1 MLRSVIFPE
10 PWKGISGQQASK
22 VSHFKQKLPVFRRCV
37 ALMVFSKWLGYA
49 RSILSKKIGNIHR
62 HFPLKICVSKSLV
75 GLIVSEPA
83 FWLEKPGVA

>member
-1 MLRSVIFPE
+1 MLPSVTFPE
-10 PWKGISGQQASK
+10 PWEGISGQQASK

-49 RSILSKKIGNIHR
+49 RSILSEKIGNIHR
-62 HFPLKICVSKSLV
+62 HFPSKICVSKSLV

-83 FWLEKPGVA
+83 F